1 MSVIRAEPSI
11 DAQIRSLRRARESDE
26 ELMRR
31 VQNNDPGAI
40 EQLYERHEARA
51 LRVALAVCHDRD
63 RAEDA
68 VQEAFVGVWRGRMAY
83 RPVGGLVRGLG
94 HVDRARARA
103 GDNVSGRP
111 APRARETR
119 PEGRR

>member
-1 MSVIRAEPSI
+1 
-11 DAQIRSLRRARESDE
+11 
-26 ELMRR
+26 MRR

-51 LRVALAVCHDRD
+51 LRTALAVCHDRD

-83 RPVGGLVRGLG
+83 RPSEGSFEDWAMSIVRE
-94 HVDRARARA
+94 RAR
-103 GDNVSGRP
+103 G
-111 APRARETR
+111 
-119 PEGRR
+119 